1 MSPSDTATIPNNDND
16 AAERRRRA
24 VAILAKARAE
34 AMQLGVDPA
43 DLGNMFLDEAML
55 AWLIAEWPER
65 DMRKRLMEAMMD
77 DVKKWYSRAR
87 VATGQC
93 DCVQEVHLAGMIE
106 AEALEQGEPPVRLVP
121 LAPRGA
127 A

>member
-16 AAERRRRA
+16 VAERRRRA

-121 LAPRGA
+121 LVPRGA

>member
-34 AMQLGVDPA
+34 SMQLGVDPA

-121 LAPRGA
+121 RGA